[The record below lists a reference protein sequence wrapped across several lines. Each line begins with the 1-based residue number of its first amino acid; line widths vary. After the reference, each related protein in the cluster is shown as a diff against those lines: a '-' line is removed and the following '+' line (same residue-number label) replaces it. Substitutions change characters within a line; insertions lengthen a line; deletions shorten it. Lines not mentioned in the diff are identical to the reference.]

1 MNLKNTIFILIII
14 SFILSLISINKNKI
28 NKVQD
33 NKITVSVSTFAI
45 YDIVK
50 NISQNTLNI
59 NTILP
64 FGVDAHAYEP
74 TPKQMVTLSKSALV
88 IYSGAGLE
96 SWCKNFSF
104 SNKVLDMSKYVSL
117 NNLEK
122 GHEHH
127 HDSSIDPHYW
137 LDVNN
142 MIIASEVITKN
153 LISIVP
159 ENKVLYEKNLNLY
172 INMLKKIDKDYKKNL
187 YECKLNTII
196 VNHNAY
202 SYLSTK
208 YGFQTQSL
216 SGLSPEA
223 QTSAKVMIE
232 LMKEIKEHNIKTI
245 FFENFVSD
253 KSIKSMAKDLSVKA
267 DSLHTLGNIT
277 VDEAKL
283 NITYEELMRENLK
296 KITNAL
302 ECK

>member
-1 MNLKNTIFILIII
+1 MKLKNTIFILIII
-14 SFILSLISINKNKI
+14 SFILTLISLKKNET

-33 NKITVSVSTFAI
+33 NKISVFVSTFAL

-50 NISQNTLNI
+50 NISQDTLNV

-74 TPKQMVTLSKSALV
+74 TPKKMVTLSKSALV

-117 NNLEK
+117 KSLDEK
-122 GHEHH
+122 HHNHE
-127 HDSSIDPHYW
+127 SSLDPHYW
-137 LDVNN
+137 LDINN
-142 MIIASEVITKN
+142 MIVASQTITKN

-159 ENKVLYEKNLNLY
+159 KYKELYENNLKLY
-172 INMLKKIDKDYKKNL
+172 IKMLKKIDKDYKKTL

-202 SYLSTK
+202 SYLSSK
-208 YGFQTQSL
+208 YAFNTQSL

-223 QTSAKVMIE
+223 QTSAKVMID
-232 LMKEIKEHNIKTI
+232 LMKRIKEDNIKTI
-245 FFENFVSD
+245 FFENFASD
-253 KSIKSMAKDLSVKA
+253 KSIKSIAKDLSVKV
-267 DSLHTLGNIT
+267 DYLHTLGNIT
-277 VDEAKL
+277 FDEAKL
-283 NITYEELMRENLK
+283 DVTYEELMRENLK
-296 KITNAL
+296 KIANAL